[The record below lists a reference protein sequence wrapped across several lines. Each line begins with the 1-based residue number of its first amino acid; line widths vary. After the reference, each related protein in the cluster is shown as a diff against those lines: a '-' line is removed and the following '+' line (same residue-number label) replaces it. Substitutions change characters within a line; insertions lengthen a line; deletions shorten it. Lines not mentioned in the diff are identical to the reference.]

1 MYIMLW
7 LVKLFKG
14 LEGLGVIG
22 SIICISFICHL
33 SSSNPFENNY
43 IKDLSNYFTDAPNI
57 TNLTTINEQKSRS
70 YDKELAPFEK
80 EEQIIEEN
88 KTNSSESTINKKLF
102 LRRLVSTSYCTK
114 IRNKLERY
122 EGSKFSRVFDLKMKT
137 IHKLSIG
144 LIVVICFPI
153 FCNILSVIYLKFH
166 HYYSRDIEDVIIC
179 YFNWVTLALLTN
191 LVLLI
196 IFGVVYLKG
205 DIGEYNNFL
214 GCPNIKKQYFQRF
227 SDVTKLRK
235 YIIAFEILDSIFE
248 VLGTMNELYEA
259 YAKYTKNEEISFWY
273 FLLYFMK

>member
-1 MYIMLW
+1 MLW

-102 LRRLVSTSYCTK
+102 LRRLVSTTYCTK

-122 EGSKFSRVFDLKMKT
+122 EGSKFSRVFDLKMKK

-153 FCNILSVIYLKFH
+153 FYNILS
-166 HYYSRDIEDVIIC
+166 
-179 YFNWVTLALLTN
+179 
-191 LVLLI
+191 LI
-196 IFGVVYLKG
+196 LI
-205 DIGEYNNFL
+205 N
-214 GCPNIKKQYFQRF
+214 
-227 SDVTKLRK
+227 S
-235 YIIAFEILDSIFE
+235 
-248 VLGTMNELYEA
+248 
-259 YAKYTKNEEISFWY
+259 
-273 FLLYFMK
+273 